1 MTMRQGMSVDSVSAS
16 DQPGRAPHERNLPR
30 DSMGMAQPVFAND
43 CGIYQSECDYA
54 L

>member
-16 DQPGRAPHERNLPR
+16 DQPWSAPHEHNLPR
-30 DSMGMAQPVFAND
+30 DSTGMAQPVFAND
-43 CGIYQSECDYA
+43 CSIYQSECDYA